1 MLISSA
7 VLSQSVR
14 LIKYIDEGVVFSNTI
29 KVENKVFVG
38 SQNGV
43 YQLNG
48 VDLVLV
54 EERVKG
60 FIERNQRSGGF
71 SKLDKSLVSFVG
83 SDHFILDQLPKD
95 YQFDVSVASTQKII
109 YVVASGKLFLFE
121 ALPYSKYLNGV
132 SVRSM
137 SPTIISTYQG
147 AFSFD
152 SFASIL
158 KEEPGYANG
167 YTRDF
172 NGKTFICFDGLA
184 VYEDG
189 ENIANLMLLNEELRP
204 EFAVGDERYGFI
216 RDIQLINDQRY
227 LIATSNGVYTFDYE
241 YQTVQLIERNTQ
253 GVDPVLI
260 VQNDPMQSAEPLLW
274 YAINGRIRGYNF
286 PRSMIFKDL
295 AVYEHKAPI
304 NDGAVNIF
312 GEGYISPS
320 IYLAAEDGLY
330 RVTYSNK
337 DKVELLSEE
346 AFKTIRALND
356 STLALTNDLGLYRFD
371 LKSRNLQLVITEEFN
386 KKALEIFNDTLHV
399 GSVNGLYKVSST
411 NFLKYNTSSKRL
423 TMSELFQLAWKF
435 RDFIYLV
442 IAFLLISFTIR
453 KERNRSKIKSKSQ
466 IERYIATHLS
476 KVTVAD
482 LMNEFR
488 LSYNG
493 LNSLL
498 KPLTA
503 AQFIRETRK
512 QAIRRLK
519 SKGFSTAEIA
529 KKTGYNTQYLQKI
542 IRENGDR

>member
-1 MLISSA
+1 
-7 VLSQSVR
+7 
-14 LIKYIDEGVVFSNTI
+14 
-29 KVENKVFVG
+29 
-38 SQNGV
+38 
-43 YQLNG
+43 
-48 VDLVLV
+48 
-54 EERVKG
+54 
-60 FIERNQRSGGF
+60 
-71 SKLDKSLVSFVG
+71 
-83 SDHFILDQLPKD
+83 
-95 YQFDVSVASTQKII
+95 
-109 YVVASGKLFLFE
+109 
-121 ALPYSKYLNGV
+121 
-132 SVRSM
+132 
-137 SPTIISTYQG
+137 
-147 AFSFD
+147 
-152 SFASIL
+152 
-158 KEEPGYANG
+158 
-167 YTRDF
+167 
-172 NGKTFICFDGLA
+172 
-184 VYEDG
+184 
-189 ENIANLMLLNEELRP
+189 MLLNEELRP

-227 LIATSNGVYTFDYE
+227 LIATSHGVYTFDYE
-241 YQTVQLIERNTQ
+241 YQTVHLIERNTQ

-423 TMSELFQLAWKF
+423 TMNELFQLAWKF

-442 IAFLLISFTIR
+442 IASLLIRFIIR
-453 KERNRSKIKSKSQ
+453 KERNRSKIV
-466 IERYIATHLS
+466 RA
-476 KVTVAD
+476 
-482 LMNEFR
+482 R
-488 LSYNG
+488 
-493 LNSLL
+493 
-498 KPLTA
+498 
-503 AQFIRETRK
+503 
-512 QAIRRLK
+512 
-519 SKGFSTAEIA
+519 SKGI
-529 KKTGYNTQYLQKI
+529 LPLI
-542 IRENGDR
+542 